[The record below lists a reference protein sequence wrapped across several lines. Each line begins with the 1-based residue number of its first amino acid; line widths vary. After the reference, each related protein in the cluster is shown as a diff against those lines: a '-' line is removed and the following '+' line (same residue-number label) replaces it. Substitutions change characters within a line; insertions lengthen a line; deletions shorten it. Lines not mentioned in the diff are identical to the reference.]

1 MDFTAPGPG
10 SWLHDVTHYPQ
21 AVPRLHAKAIVDHF
35 ERGFADAQPVHGS
48 SLNALAYREVNGFIY
63 TQAQPVGA
71 PLGAKPPPPPVMWL
85 LLRLHPQIRQRAKIS
100 RELLRTKAWRADLAR
115 WDAEVKPRHVKRY
128 LALVDVDVKAA
139 TDEELAT
146 HITEC
151 HAELEKAL
159 YTHGRYTTPALFPI
173 AHFAARVQQWT
184 GASIQE
190 ALRDVH
196 GQSAISR
203 GSIPELDAV
212 VKATRASADAQ
223 RTLAG
228 ADAGEVLTTLE
239 ARTDAVGET
248 MRELLRHVGYR
259 LVSGYDLSQ
268 QYGRETP
275 HVLVDSIRSA
285 LSKAAKSST
294 TDEPRRSALRD
305 RVPAQHHAEFDELL
319 EEANVMNRLRDERA
333 LYCDI
338 WISGILRRGVL
349 EAGRRLV
356 ERGTL
361 SKASDLVEATVTE
374 MAALLRNDAKAPSAD
389 ALAERARVR
398 AALNEKEP
406 PPFLG
411 APPGPMPAL
420 SLYPEALRVVRRIED
435 VIVNGLYMDA
445 IPDQAAADAVVIRG
459 LGVSKGTYEGRAC
472 VIRDAA
478 DLDRVAPGDV
488 LVATATS
495 PAYSRAIAIV
505 GAIVTDRGGALTHA
519 AIMTRERGIPGVV
532 GTREGTRKIT
542 NGARVRVDGTSGEV
556 TILS

>member
-1 MDFTAPGPG
+1 MDFNAPGPG

-21 AVPRLHAKAIVDHF
+21 AVPRLHAKAVVEHF

-48 SLNALAYREVNGFIY
+48 SLLALAYREVNGFIY
-63 TQAQPVGA
+63 TQAHPVGA
-71 PLGAKPPPPPVMWL
+71 PLGAKTPPPPIMWL
-85 LLRLHPQIRQRAKIS
+85 LLRLHPQIRQRAKVS
-100 RELLRTKAWRADLAR
+100 RELLRTKAWRDDLKR
-115 WDAEVKPRHVKRY
+115 WDEEVKPRHVKRY

-139 TDEELAT
+139 TNEELAT
-146 HITEC
+146 HLTEC

-184 GASIQE
+184 GASVPE

-203 GSIPELDAV
+203 GWIPELDAV
-212 VKATRASADAQ
+212 VKAIRASADAQ

-228 ADAGEVLTTLE
+228 TDAGEVLATLE
-239 ARTDAVGET
+239 ARSDAVGEA
-248 MRELLRHVGYR
+248 MRELLRHVGFR

-268 QYGRETP
+268 QYARETP
-275 HVLVDSIRSA
+275 HVLVDSLRSA
-285 LSKAAKSST
+285 LSKAAKAK
-294 TDEPRRSALRD
+294 EPRKPALRE
-305 RVPAQHHAEFDELL
+305 RVPAEHHAEFDELF
-319 EEANVMNRLRDERA
+319 EEANLMNRLRDERA

-338 WISGILRRGVL
+338 WISGILRRAVL

-356 ERGTL
+356 ERGAL
-361 SKASDLVEATVTE
+361 EKASDLIEATVPE
-374 MAALLRNDAKAPSAD
+374 MTSLLRDDGKGPAKD
-389 ALAERARVR
+389 ALADRARAR
-398 AALNEKEP
+398 ATLNEKEP

-445 IPDQAAADAVVIRG
+445 IPDKAAAAEDAVVVRG
-459 LGVSKGTYEGRAC
+459 LGVSKGVYEGRAC
-472 VIRDAA
+472 VIRDPK

-488 LVATATS
+488 LVASATS
-495 PAYSRAIAIV
+495 PAYSRAIAVV

-519 AIMTRERGIPGVV
+519 AIMTRELGIPGVV
-532 GTREGTRKIT
+532 GTREGTRKIKD
-542 NGARVRVDGTSGEV
+542 GARVRVDGTSGEV
-556 TILS
+556 TILP